1 MGAADSPWVVAVT
14 YGRRLLVAE
23 RDEAEEFAHAQQ
35 RLQVVLERAVRHAC
49 TPVTTRNVTIWEG
62 AANHVH
68 VLVHQIGV

>member
-49 TPVTTRNVTIWEG
+49 RTSQHATSQYGKEQQTTYMY
-62 AANHVH
+62 
-68 VLVHQIGV
+68 